1 MGKSIRMRF
10 LVTIAVVAML
20 SLSAALYSKYRVRVL
35 TEESRQLIEEGR
47 DFSWT
52 FDALADSLRTTEKV
66 IYQHPLLLDAQSY
79 KNVIVQLADVRSQV
93 DQLAENEAL
102 SHHPSALDFAANLKL
117 AVEILEDK
125 VQTVFASLFDVGS
138 RFPATTSLLND
149 ISEGNLAFIR
159 AVNQAIEEA
168 SRLANKPGQLIILQK
183 LHDLRYAWTQQINS
197 LQTSLI
203 SPSVA
208 IGTPGSRVAS
218 TLTVTEAHTARVDE
232 LLQELT
238 EYRELGKLNAQQEQ
252 SLLTLQRVRWK
263 YERDLVQ
270 AAGANN
276 PQGWR
281 ADLSI
286 LRHEID
292 PVIEQ
297 SLGILDLLKQEMDDQ
312 SKQNVAKAMAM
323 MSNLSTFFWLFT
335 GFMATIF
342 LLAYYVFERV
352 IRRPI
357 LDVARALD
365 AQGKGERYSLG
376 KIPSTQETSVLVD
389 AFFRMQ
395 GQVNSRQTRLKS
407 ILDNAAE
414 GIISV
419 DEEGCIETFSNAA
432 QELFGYRSS
441 EAVGRPVLDIIPLSP
456 GGDFNSF
463 IELCHSPVM
472 NIAGYEETVTAQRR
486 DGSEFQMS
494 IKANKLAIE
503 GRTLYVA
510 LVDDVSK
517 RRQME
522 EELRENAEK
531 DYLTEI
537 YNRRY
542 FLEELD
548 RVVENIRRGSPREF
562 ALLYIDLDNFKYVN
576 DTLGHHAGD
585 KMLKEVTQMLLDRHR
600 KSDLLARLG
609 GDEFAL
615 LIYDADKDQVLM
627 TAEAYRQQLA
637 DYVFKDQGKVVQT
650 GCSIG
655 VTLFGQAV
663 LSREELLM
671 QADIACHVAKRSG
684 KNSVHLY
691 EPDDKQDV
699 AVMSAD
705 MGWARRIR
713 AAIESDRFIL
723 VSQPIMNLRRGL
735 DNYHEVLLRMCGD
748 NGEIIQP
755 AGFISAAERFGL
767 MRSVDRWV
775 IRMAI
780 KVLARQLITQ
790 PDLHFSINLSAESI
804 GESSMLD
811 TITSALHEHAV
822 PATAVSF
829 EITETVAIANLG
841 KAQKFLEQLRALGC
855 RTALDDFG
863 VGYSS
868 FAYLK
873 DLPVDIV
880 KIDGSFVRDI
890 QHDEVQR
897 AMVHAMN
904 EVAHAMGKKTIA
916 EYVGSDACIAIL
928 QEIGVDYA
936 QGFHVGKPSQIDRS
950 DDCACRHDAEA
961 PQESAVSHKAPVIL
975 LRK

>member
-10 LVTIAVVAML
+10 LVTIAVVAAL
-20 SLSAALYSKYRVRVL
+20 LLSAALYTTYRVRVL

-47 DFSWT
+47 DFSWI
-52 FDALADSLRTTEKV
+52 FDALTDSLRLTESV
-66 IYQHPLLLDAQSY
+66 IYQYPLLLDAQSY
-79 KNVIVQLADVRSQV
+79 KNVIVQLADIRSQV
-93 DQLAENEAL
+93 DQLVRYEGMRHRRIAQ
-102 SHHPSALDFAANLKL
+102 DYAANLKMAVELLDARVL
-117 AVEILEDK
+117 AV
-125 VQTVFASLFDVGS
+125 FALLSDPGGG
-138 RFPATTSLLND
+138 FPVHLSNALDAENQAFITSA
-149 ISEGNLAFIR
+149 NLAI
-159 AVNQAIEEA
+159 NEA
-168 SRLANKPGQLIILQK
+168 SRLANDPGQVIILQK
-183 LHDLRYAWTQQINS
+183 LHDLRYAWAQQVSALQVS
-197 LQTSLI
+197 LVD
-203 SPSVA
+203 PSSSSA
-208 IGTPGSRVAS
+208 ENDALR
-218 TLTVTEAHTARVDE
+218 ARVDE
-232 LLQELT
+232 LLLELA
-238 EYRELGKLNAQQEQ
+238 EYRELRKLNVLQEQ
-252 SLLTLQRVRWK
+252 SLLAMQRVRWK
-263 YERDLVQ
+263 YERDWVK
-270 AAGANN
+270 AAGFNTS
-276 PQGWR
+276 QGRR

-292 PVIEQ
+292 PIIEQ
-297 SLGILDLLKQEMDDQ
+297 SFAILDLLKQEMDDH
-312 SKQNVAKAMAM
+312 SKQNVSKALAM
-323 MSNLSTFFWLFT
+323 MSNLSTLFWVFT
-335 GFMATIF
+335 GFIATLL
-342 LLAYYVFERV
+342 LLAHVVFEKV

-357 LDVARALD
+357 IDVTRALD
-365 AQGKGERYSLG
+365 AHGRGENYPLVKMPR
-376 KIPSTQETSVLVD
+376 TQETAVLVN
-389 AFFRMQ
+389 AFSRMKD
-395 GQVNSRQTRLKS
+395 QVSSRQTRLES

-419 DEEGCIETFSNAA
+419 DDKGFIETFSHAA
-432 QELFGYRSS
+432 QDLFGFRSS
-441 EAVGRPVLDIIPLSP
+441 EAIGRSAFDIIPLSP
-456 GGDFNSF
+456 GGDFSSF
-463 IELCHSPVM
+463 MDLCHSPVM
-472 NIAGYEETVTAQRR
+472 NIPGYEETVSAHRR

-494 IKANKLAIE
+494 VKLNKLAIE

-517 RRQME
+517 RREME
-522 EELRENAEK
+522 KELRENAEK

-542 FLEELD
+542 FLKELD

-562 ALLYIDLDNFKYVN
+562 SLLYIDLDNFKYVN

-585 KMLKEVTQMLLDRHR
+585 KMLKEVTEILLNRHR

-615 LIYDADKDQVLM
+615 LIYDASKDQVM
-627 TAEAYRQQLA
+627 QTAEAYRQQLA

-650 GCSIG
+650 GCSVG
-655 VTLFGQAV
+655 VTLFGQTV
-663 LSREELLM
+663 ITREELLM

-684 KNSVHLY
+684 KNRVHLY

-699 AVMSAD
+699 AVMSED

-713 AAIESDRFIL
+713 SAIESNRFIL
-723 VSQPIMNLRRGL
+723 VSQPIVSLNEGSAS
-735 DNYHEVLLRMCGD
+735 YHEILLRMCGD
-748 NGEIIQP
+748 EGEIIPP

-775 IRMAI
+775 IKMAI
-780 KVLARQLITQ
+780 KLLSQQLKTQ
-790 PDLHFSINLSAESI
+790 PDTHFSINLSAESI
-804 GESSMLD
+804 GDASMLD
-811 TITSALHEHAV
+811 VITAALHEHTV
-822 PATAVSF
+822 PTTAVSF

-841 KAQKFLEQLRALGC
+841 KAQKFLQQLRALGC

-873 DLPVDIV
+873 DLPVDSV

-916 EYVGSDACIAIL
+916 EYVDSEGCIAVL
-928 QEIGVDYA
+928 REIGVDYA
-936 QGFHVGKPSQIDRS
+936 QGFYVGKPSQIDES
-950 DDCACRHDAEA
+950 ISCACSTDDDASTVA
-961 PQESAVSHKAPVIL
+961 QKAPVVF